1 MVKKTLKSRSIKSYL
16 NEYKKDNL
24 YCQHCHKQLE
34 RTSLVYKKQALTKYA
49 ISEMREKINEEG
61 WLLMKS
67 ELIMLCRFCRD
78 IYCMPECYFF
88 DLKGFKQYL
97 IKANKMTK
105 MTIHEYV
112 IRLKRLDTIFS
123 KAQFKVKSNLLED
136 FKSQFESEMT
146 KEMFI
151 NYSVAISVYL
161 RYKN

>member
-1 MVKKTLKSRSIKSYL
+1 MIKNTPKLRSIKTYI
-16 NEYKKDNL
+16 NEFKIDNIQ
-24 YCQHCHKQLE
+24 CEHCHKKIE
-34 RTSLVYKKQALTKYA
+34 RTSLVYKKQALTKNI
-49 ISEMREKINEEG
+49 ISELKEKINEDA

-78 IYCMPECYFF
+78 IYCMPETYFF

-97 IKANKMTK
+97 IETNKMTE

-123 KAQFKVKSNLLED
+123 KAQFKVKINLRED
-136 FKSQFESEMT
+136 FKRQFESKMT
-146 KEMFI
+146 KKMFV